1 METPEPPA
9 APEAPA
15 PRNVGQETRDTLQA
29 QVDLAPAVYASEAQ
43 YRPEYAQL
51 DNQIMR
57 DNLLGKGTDPGLLN
71 LFETQIAPR
80 ASALDATTATK
91 QRTADIADV
100 EALGP
105 RAAAAFKA
113 ANPDQAALLAKLNE
127 QALGTGASDIE
138 NELNKQA
145 MSDLQLGGNISAD
158 ENRNVQQYTRG
169 IFQKKGLTNS
179 NPAIFAEAL
188 NRSEFSRNRLNE
200 RRGFAQSVDQYSNE
214 RKGADRSF
222 LGNVTQLNSSATLDP
237 FMTILGRPSTA
248 NQTGQA
254 QFQNAGFS
262 VNSGPQLFNP
272 MNPYAQDVY
281 DSNYNGAA
289 AAGIAGANNKA
300 AAFGAQQTQRGQMIG
315 GGIAAGAAIGGA
327 IILAA

>member
-9 APEAPA
+9 SPAAPA
-15 PRNVGQETRDTLQA
+15 ARNVGQETRDTLQA
-29 QVDLAPAVYASEAQ
+29 QVDLADEVYASESQFRPQ
-43 YRPEYAQL
+43 YAKL

-57 DNLLGKGTDPGLLN
+57 DNLLGAGNDPGLLN

-91 QRTADIADV
+91 QRTADISDV

-113 ANPDQAALLAKLNE
+113 ANPDQAALLARLNE

-138 NELNKQA
+138 NELNRQA
-145 MSDLQLGGNISAD
+145 MSDLRLGGDISPD

-169 IFQKKGLTNS
+169 IFQQRGLTNS

-188 NRSEFSRNRLNE
+188 NRSEFSRGRLNE
-200 RRGFAQSVDQYSNE
+200 RRAFAQGVDQYSNE
-214 RKGADRSF
+214 RKGMDRSF
-222 LGNVTQLNSSATLDP
+222 LGNVTQLNSSSTLDP
-237 FMTILGRPSTA
+237 FMTILGRPMTA

-262 VNSGPQLFNP
+262 LNSGPRLFNP

-281 DSNYNGAA
+281 DSNYNA
-289 AAGIAGANNKA
+289 AAGANIAGANNA
-300 AAFGAQQTQRGQMIG
+300 AASYGAAQARNGQMIG
-315 GGIAAGAAIGGA
+315 GGVAAGAAIGGA